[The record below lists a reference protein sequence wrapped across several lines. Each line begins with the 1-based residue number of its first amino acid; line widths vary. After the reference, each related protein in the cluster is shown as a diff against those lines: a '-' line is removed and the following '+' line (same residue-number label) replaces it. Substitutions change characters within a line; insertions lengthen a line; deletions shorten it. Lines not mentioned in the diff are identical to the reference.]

1 MSASVI
7 SPALQVIARDLD
19 LDTSTTQIVFSIYM
33 LGLGLGPFLIAAC
46 SETFGR
52 RPVWMCSH
60 IFYILWNTLCP
71 VGSSPGLMIA
81 GRFLSG
87 VGASVGVAVS
97 VSVGSR
103 SLSKANAQI
112 SSLAQL

>member
-1 MSASVI
+1 
-7 SPALQVIARDLD
+7 
-19 LDTSTTQIVFSIYM
+19 
-33 LGLGLGPFLIAAC
+33 
-46 SETFGR
+46 
-52 RPVWMCSH
+52 MCSH